1 MLSPKLA
8 SKIVLRRSTL
18 WCKVN
23 HVDNNFALQA
33 NTRLLAR
40 LNTCSDSTRTILL
53 LLLFL
58 LIALRFSLNSAPSLL
73 QLPDKW
79 LSANLSAIFLEVN
92 GKVV

>member
-1 MLSPKLA
+1 MLSSKLA
-8 SKIVLRRSTL
+8 SKIILRRSTL
-18 WCKVN
+18 WCKVD
-23 HVDNNFALQA
+23 HVDTNFALQA

-40 LNTCSDSTRTILL
+40 LNTCSELTRVILL

-58 LIALRFSLNSAPSLL
+58 LLTLRFTLNSAPSLL

-92 GKVV
+92 GKAL